1 MASAH
6 EASKIHRERTGK
18 GLKISVDIVRAEEM
32 YDEEEE
38 APRQYAMDISNLPG
52 RFQTYAS
59 IHRGIASQVEEVERE
74 FARAF
79 GNFRPT
85 FPRMLPH
92 AQSGASFSYGQASQ
106 PAVVPSPQATAT
118 QPPPPPSRLVRAA
131 APGPLQVPNNGPFLD
146 NLDNMTGRY
155 DQTSPYSASE
165 TQSFQAALAQHGS
178 SSHQLSPSFDMAS
191 PTYTRSGTVTP
202 LLHTPVR
209 TPGSDYTP
217 QSAGLER
224 SRSGS
229 SPSVSFDVP
238 EAAQPHR
245 TRHDAAGLQ
254 HGQRAQLHRQQH
266 MLMKERQRSEGS
278 LPTSYRPSAN
288 RPRAGGA
295 DGSLP
300 AVTDNSRRRSVQAKM
315 HRPAALDPRFSQ
327 LPAPNVQQFSMAKAK
342 DDTAASDEMFSPADF
357 YQGCTSFLPDAQPAT
372 KSKSQSHSVNDTP
385 VHEEFDPAAMDLHW
399 SGANSAEAP
408 RKAETASP
416 TGAETAGTNLLT
428 SREGARNVLAEDTD
442 VFGDLSGFSIWPD
455 MHGFPSLDTATND
468 NVDMVE
474 DPAGLADV
482 SFNHNQFDFS
492 EFLNDNM
499 GDD

>member
-85 FPRMLPH
+85 YSRMMPP
-92 AQSGASFSYGQASQ
+92 AQAAASFSYGQPSH
-106 PAVVPSPQATAT
+106 PAVVPNPQATAT

-146 NLDNMTGRY
+146 NLDSVSECY
-155 DQTSPYSASE
+155 EQASPYSASG
-165 TQSFQAALAQHGS
+165 TQSFQAALAQHS
-178 SSHQLSPSFDMAS
+178 SLPHQVSPSFDMSS

-202 LLHTPVR
+202 LLHTPVQ
-209 TPGSDYTP
+209 TPGSDYAP

-229 SPSVSFDVP
+229 TPSVSFEVP
-238 EAAQPHR
+238 EVAQPHR
-245 TRHDAAGLQ
+245 SRHDAAAHQ

-295 DGSLP
+295 DSSLP
-300 AVTDNSRRRSVQAKM
+300 VVPDNSRRRSVQAKM
-315 HRPAALDPRFSQ
+315 HRSAALDPRFSQ
-327 LPAPNVQQFSMAKAK
+327 LPAPNVQQLSMVKPK
-342 DDTAASDEMFSPADF
+342 DDTVASDEMFSSADF
-357 YQGCTSFLPDAQPAT
+357 YQGRTSFLPDAQLAME
-372 KSKSQSHSVNDTP
+372 SRSQSHSVAGTP
-385 VHEEFDPAAMDLHW
+385 LHEEFDPATMELHW
-399 SGANSAEAP
+399 SGASKAEAP
-408 RKAETASP
+408 CKAETASP
-416 TGAETAGTNLLT
+416 TGAETAGTNFFT
-428 SREGARNVLAEDTD
+428 SREGTRNVVEEGND
-442 VFGDLSGFSIWPD
+442 VFGDLSGFSMWSD
-455 MHGFPSLDTATND
+455 MQAFSSLNNATND
-468 NVDMVE
+468 NIEMVDE
-474 DPAGLADV
+474 AGLADV
-482 SFNHNQFDFS
+482 SFSHNPFDFS
-492 EFLNDNM
+492 EFLNDSM